1 VDTVSSK
8 VSARELREHLSEVV
22 GRVSFGGERIGVTR
36 NGRLTAVIMSVSD
49 AEALE
54 AYEDSADLNAYL
66 AWAAAGKPSRP
77 AGDLWDE
84 LEV

>member
-1 VDTVSSK
+1 MDTVSSK

-66 AWAAAGKPSRP
+66 AWAAAGEPSRP
-77 AGDLWDE
+77 SKDLWDE